1 MAVGRRRMVAVRPL
15 KLTTWKCGRVERA
28 ILEAIM
34 GYLRRHPRA
43 EWVPVE
49 AIMAELRGRA
59 KPSEVREA
67 MRRLAKRRILE
78 ARYG

>member
-1 MAVGRRRMVAVRPL
+1 MAVSRRRVVAVRPL
-15 KLTTWKCGRVERA
+15 RFTTWKCGRVERA
-28 ILEAIM
+28 VLGAVAS
-34 GYLRRHPRA
+34 YLRRRPRA

-59 KPSEVREA
+59 RPSEVRDA
-67 MRRLAKRRILE
+67 MRRLAKRGILE